1 MGQAKQRGTLEQRRA
16 QAQSRI
22 EALKPEK
29 LLCNECDGETTDIQ
43 VLDSRGIP
51 GVEAVFGG
59 QCPKCHGNIL
69 AVRGTPEAAEAVMSA
84 FLSANGTGGSL
95 GMQDTKGEF
104 HKAEADINPHRD

>member
-16 QAQSRI
+16 QAQDRI

-69 AVRGTPEAAEAVMSA
+69 AVRGSPEGAEAVMAA
-84 FLSANGTGGSL
+84 FMEASGIDGTL
-95 GMQDTKGEF
+95 GMQDVKGDV
-104 HKAEADINPHRD
+104 HKVSLDQ